1 VLRGGWGLRRGGR
14 VLGGSFAIDPPRRVA
29 AAIHSEVNMN
39 THADRALAAL
49 S

>member
-1 VLRGGWGLRRGGR
+1 VFALGRGAR
-14 VLGGSFAIDPPRRVA
+14 VPRWTFAMDRDRRVA